1 MGDFVTEAFTL
12 LAIALVLIALRT
24 YARSTSAG
32 IHNFQIDDYLMLL
45 AGVSQ
50 PFLLRADLDSRIGP
64 DVVLLR
70 SCMRW
75 RRQRRI
81 RLEPSSTGWPTIA

>member
-32 IHNFQIDDYLMLL
+32 IRNFQIDDYLMLL

-50 PFLLRADLDSRIGP
+50 PFSLPSSPPIGP
-64 DVVLLR
+64 DVVLSR
-70 SCMRW
+70 SYMPW
-75 RRQRRI
+75 RRQRPI
-81 RLEPSSTGWPTIA
+81 RWEPSSTAWPTTA

>member
-50 PFLLRADLDSRIGP
+50 PSLLRADLESLES
-64 DVVLLR
+64 VLTWCLPGR
-70 SCMRW
+70 VCVGDGSGVF
-75 RRQRRI
+75 
-81 RLEPSSTGWPTIA
+81 GWSQVPRAGQQ